1 MLRSYERRVS
11 AARSRSLTA
20 VSPERYYAGM
30 FLDSDLNL
38 EFDDPF
44 AGLAG
49 VAALALDEAAAVFA
63 FDRSMRSKDQD
74 GHLHVECVCISK
86 ANVCPYYGREI
97 PNGAE
102 LGLNPDEIYM
112 LYRDAAELE
121 AAAPTFE
128 NKQLMIQHV
137 GVTADSPQEWLTV
150 GVVSGVRWE
159 APYLKARLTVWHQK
173 GIDVI
178 ESQAQRE
185 LSSGYRYDADM
196 TPGTIDGVKFAGR
209 MRHIR
214 GNHVALVSE
223 GRVGPDVFVT
233 DEIPQDYHTMKASL
247 LAATLVTTL
256 GLDKKPEDVTAAINA
271 ALAADKAAT
280 DKAAAD
286 KAAADAADSAARD
299 QAAVDAKCKP
309 EDMEKGEDGNWG
321 LGAKDRAARDK
332 AAEDAKCKPED
343 MVKGEDGNWGL
354 GGGRAKDE
362 VDADVTGE
370 DGGVSA
376 TVGAGNIANTIAK
389 PAQDA
394 AIKIAVD
401 AAIAAERALQVARE
415 DVKTLLGNVTTFDT
429 ADAVYGAA
437 LDHLKIDRKDI
448 HPSAWRALFQA
459 ATKKPES
466 SIVGDSKSAKTMD
479 EAFPHMNRLRR

>member
-1 MLRSYERRVS
+1 MPGMDLDFTPDEDDEGLITQD
-11 AARSRSLTA
+11 AAIL
-20 VSPERYYAGM
+20 
-30 FLDSDLNL
+30 
-38 EFDDPF
+38 
-44 AGLAG
+44 
-49 VAALALDEAAAVFA
+49 FA
-63 FDRSMRSKDQD
+63 FDRSMRSRDQD
-74 GHLHVECVCISK
+74 GHLHVECVNISK

-102 LGLNPDEIYM
+102 LSLVPDQVYM

-128 NKQLMIQHV
+128 NKQLLITHV
-137 GVTADSPQEWLTV
+137 GVTAGAPQEMLTV

-173 GIDVI
+173 GIDAI

-185 LSSGYRYDADM
+185 LSSGYRYDVDM

-209 MRHIR
+209 MRNIR
-214 GNHVALVSE
+214 GNHVALVNE

-271 ALAADKAAT
+271 ALAADKVIEDKKAADKAAE

-286 KAAADAADSAARD
+286 KAAADKADCEAKDKAAK
-299 QAAVDAKCKP
+299 DAKCKP

-332 AAEDAKCKPED
+332 AAKDAKCKPED

-354 GGGRAKDE
+354 GSKDE
-362 VDADVTGE
+362 DLDMTGE
-370 DGGVSA
+370 DGGVA
-376 TVGAGNIANTIAK
+376 AKVGAGNIANTIGK

-401 AAIAAERALQVARE
+401 AAIAAERALNVARE
-415 DVKTLLGNVTTFDT
+415 EVKPLLGNVTTFDT

-437 LDHLKIDRKDI
+437 LDHLKIEHKDV
-448 HPSAWRALFQA
+448 HPSAWRTLFQT
-459 ATKKPES
+459 ATKQGAAS
-466 SIVGDSKSAKTMD
+466 TSVVGDEKPPKSMAD
-479 EAFPHMNRLRR
+479 AIPYLNRLGR